1 MKPIVVLAR
10 LLIGVF
16 LAMMLVSCGYG
27 SVPEADSA
35 QIEGVVRAYY
45 DAFNSYDPI
54 RVEAVFARRAWQE
67 KGAEISAWVGTA
79 YCMNLRYE
87 FIAMESIKSESDS
100 VWATVMVESGLG
112 SGQDFINLVWEDGH
126 WKIAR
131 LLTQKPVQAAP
142 KEETPAGTCCPS
154 GGS

>member
-27 SVPEADSA
+27 SVPEADPA

-54 RVEAVFARRAWQE
+54 RVEAVYARRAWQE
-67 KGAEISAWVGTA
+67 KGAEISAWVRTA
-79 YCMNLRYE
+79 DCMGFRYE
-87 FIAMESIKSESDS
+87 FIAMEYIKSESDS

-112 SGQDFINLVWEDGH
+112 SGQDFVNLVWEDSD

-131 LLTQKPVQAAP
+131 LLTQKPLQTAP
-142 KEETPAGTCCPS
+142 IEETTAGSCCPQ
-154 GGS
+154 